1 MLTVEVI
8 YIHFCQ
14 TELKMNSQLSFQHV
28 HNEPVYPA
36 SFDQVPGQASE
47 MPGGAQQII
56 FVMFLQVLISGSVYL
71 YTKRR
76 VRFATLHLLIL
87 SMNLYLPK
95 ETDTQKLLLLDIKIC
110 IKTIRSSLLFTLM
123 YSDESGSNWTKQ
135 RFNTCSC
142 WSWENTI

>member
-76 VRFATLHLLIL
+76 VKKKGQVCH
-87 SMNLYLPK
+87 
-95 ETDTQKLLLLDIKIC
+95 
-110 IKTIRSSLLFTLM
+110 FTP
-123 YSDESGSNWTKQ
+123 
-135 RFNTCSC
+135 FNTVN
-142 WSWENTI
+142 EPVFTQRN